1 MALGALIGGGLGLL
15 GGVIQGD
22 AAKSAART
30 QAAAQ
35 ERAAQLAAEES
46 RFRPIG
52 VTTGFGSSRF
62 TMGDDGRLSEAS
74 YELTPELQAIRDRFL
89 QQAGAQGLG
98 FTEQGLGAAQG
109 LFNLGQGYLA
119 QTPEQAS
126 QQWMQSQQAA
136 LAPSRQQAMSGL
148 MNRLAQTGT
157 QGLGVAQAGGGMA
170 NPLAQAFANAQAQQD
185 LQLAAQAQEQGRAQ
199 TTFGQGLLG
208 GAFNLA
214 SGSYAP
220 FQTQLQQAQG
230 IESLGQSALDI
241 GAQLGG
247 RNANP
252 TGANA
257 LYQGGNAAAA
267 SMAAANAYNPMA
279 TALQGIGQN
288 KDFTNA
294 LSGMFGGYN
303 PGNWSNPAGSSGFY
317 NYGGSN
323 LDVGNMS

>member
-1 MALGALIGGGLGLL
+1 MGIEAAAIMGGANLL
-15 GGVIQGD
+15 GGYLGGKS
-22 AAKSAART
+22 ATSAART
-30 QAAAQ
+30 AAN
-35 ERAAQLAAEES
+35 AQLESARIAAEEA

-62 TMGDDGRLSEAS
+62 TMGHDGRLSEAS
-74 YELTPELQAIRDRFL
+74 YELTPELQAMRDQL
-89 QQAGAQGLG
+89 MQQAGAQGLG
-98 FTEQGLGAAQG
+98 FTEQGLAAAQG

-119 QTPEQAS
+119 QSPEQAG

-136 LAPSRQQAMSGL
+136 LAPGRQQAMSGL

-220 FQTQLQQAQG
+220 LQTQLQQAQG
-230 IESLGQSALDI
+230 IESLGRNALDI
-241 GAQLGG
+241 GSALGG
-247 RNANP
+247 GNTAS
-252 TGANA
+252 AQA
-257 LYQGGNAAAA
+257 LLSGGNAAAA
-267 SMAAANAYNPMA
+267 SMQAANAYNPVA
-279 TALQGIGQN
+279 TALQGFANTPGMGQ
-288 KDFTNA
+288 A

-317 NYGGSN
+317 KYGGSN